1 MSGYNSE
8 VEIAIRDWR
17 KDEWRNDDFEALWRL
32 DQECFPPGISYSREE
47 LAAYILGEQSFTYVA
62 KTVHVQSRK
71 SRFSAEE
78 SQITPE
84 NRISGFIVAE
94 TSRRGIGHIITID
107 VSPKARRFGLGSQLL
122 VAAEK
127 RLVEEK
133 CRAVRL
139 ETAVD
144 NLSALAFYKR
154 HHYSIVKTIPRY
166 YSSGV
171 DAFVLEK
178 DLLSGEPPAKLL
190 T

>member
-1 MSGYNSE
+1 MSGYNSD

-17 KDEWRNDDFEALWRL
+17 KDEWQNNDFEALWRL

-47 LAAYILGEQSFTYVA
+47 LAAYILGERSFTYVA
-62 KTVHVQSRK
+62 ETMQFQSRK
-71 SRFSAEE
+71 SRFSTEE
-78 SQITPE
+78 AQIAPK
-84 NRISGFIVAE
+84 NRISGFVVAE
-94 TSRRGIGHIITID
+94 TSPRGIGHVITID
-107 VSPKARRFGLGSQLL
+107 VSPKARRFGLGSRLL

-127 RLVEEK
+127 RLAVEK

-178 DLLSGEPPAKLL
+178 DLLSGGSPAKLL

>member
-1 MSGYNSE
+1 

-17 KDEWRNDDFEALWRL
+17 QGEWRNDDFEALWRL
-32 DQECFPPGISYSREE
+32 DQECFPPGISYSRKE
-47 LAAYILGEQSFTYVA
+47 LAAYILAEASFTYVA
-62 KTVHVQSRK
+62 ETVHVQSKK
-71 SRFSAEE
+71 SRFSPEEAE
-78 SQITPE
+78 IAPE

-94 TSRRGIGHIITID
+94 TTRRGIGHIITID
-107 VSPKARRFGLGSQLL
+107 VSPKARRFGLGSRLL
-122 VAAEK
+122 NAAEK
-127 RLVEEK
+127 RLIIGK

-144 NLSALAFYKR
+144 NSSALAFYKR
-154 HHYSIVKTIPRY
+154 HQYSIVKTIPRY

-178 DLLSGEPPAKLL
+178 DLLSGLSPAKLL